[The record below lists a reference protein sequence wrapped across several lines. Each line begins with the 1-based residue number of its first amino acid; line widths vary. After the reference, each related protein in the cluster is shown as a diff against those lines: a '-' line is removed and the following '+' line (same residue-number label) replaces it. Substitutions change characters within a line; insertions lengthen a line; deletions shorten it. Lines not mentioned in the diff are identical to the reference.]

1 MRNLKA
7 EVDPV
12 VFIFFS
18 DKVARD
24 GSVVGD
30 QRGPGGDRRTHRR
43 QFPCIIVRILIN
55 LVVFFPP
62 QDAVSLC
69 CFFFVEC
76 VVCLFRAGMD
86 FRSWRRLRI
95 RVGRA
100 GSWKSSQ
107 RKCETVNGNF
117 SLSLIVLI
125 KEPVFNT
132 FKRLIDRLIEFD
144 AVVVLK
150 HTEF

>member
-1 MRNLKA
+1 ML
-7 EVDPV
+7 
-12 VFIFFS
+12 
-18 DKVARD
+18 
-24 GSVVGD
+24 
-30 QRGPGGDRRTHRR
+30 
-43 QFPCIIVRILIN
+43 FPCV
-55 LVVFFPP
+55 
-62 QDAVSLC
+62 
-69 CFFFVEC
+69 FFFVEC

-125 KEPVFNT
+125 KEPVF
-132 FKRLIDRLIEFD
+132 KRLIDRLIEFD
-144 AVVVLK
+144 AVVLK